1 MCKWCK
7 SVATHLIIAWVYD
20 SNSMFAL
27 AKRFDKRWALWFLHV
42 SFIPSHLSFVWTQ
55 LNTTQRTN
63 VHINTHICAWTTTR
77 RNYSHGNISIS
88 INIELDKRLLNGI
101 NINDYRMN
109 ETCFRIVLSHKF
121 TVLVCICLS
130 LYLSSL
136 FDLPVLQLIGFS
148 HIVFVERC
156 HVHQFTNSPKKIWY
170 TNIDNRKQIAFQS
183 HKLINSFNAM
193 CVMAIYLMPILLYHY
208 IKHSTLP
215 INFIWL
221 IFVESNRLWSDELK
235 LIFTTIPCLGYRNVF
250 IINIYHS

>member
-27 AKRFDKRWALWFLHV
+27 VKRFDKRWAPLWFLHV

-109 ETCFRIVLSHKF
+109 ETCFYHTNSLCWSVSVYLFI
-121 TVLVCICLS
+121 LV
-130 LYLSSL
+130 LYLIYL
-136 FDLPVLQLIGFS
+136 CLQLIGFS

-221 IFVESNRLWSDELK
+221 IFVERNRLWSDELK
-235 LIFTTIPCLGYRNVF
+235 LIFTTVPCLGYWNVF